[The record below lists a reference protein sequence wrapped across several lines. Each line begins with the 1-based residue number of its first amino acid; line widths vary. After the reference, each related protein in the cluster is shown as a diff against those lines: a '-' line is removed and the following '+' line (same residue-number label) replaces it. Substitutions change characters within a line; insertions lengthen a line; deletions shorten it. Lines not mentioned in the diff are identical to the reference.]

1 MGHFVLGLTGGI
13 GSGKTAVSDHF
24 QSLGITIADADI
36 AARQVVEPGT
46 EPLRRIAEHFGSKIL
61 LANGSLDRAR
71 LRGIIF
77 AEAEQ
82 RRWLE
87 SVTVPAIMQLL
98 EATLRHS
105 TSPYS
110 ILMLSSGRGQHPL
123 IDRHLVVDVTQQTQ
137 LARVMARDQNDLAQV
152 QAIMATQ
159 PSRET
164 RLDYADDVI
173 KNEGSL
179 ADLYDAVAAL
189 HIKYLELS
197 GESYGSP

>member
-1 MGHFVLGLTGGI
+1 M
-13 GSGKTAVSDHF
+13 
-24 QSLGITIADADI
+24 
-36 AARQVVEPGT
+36 
-46 EPLRRIAEHFGSKIL
+46 
-61 LANGSLDRAR
+61 RAFEA
-71 LRGIIF
+71 LSF

-152 QAIMATQ
+152 QAIMAT
-159 PSRET
+159 PTPVARRAWIMRMMS
-164 RLDYADDVI
+164 L

-197 GESYGSP
+197 GESYGHP

>member
-1 MGHFVLGLTGGI
+1 
-13 GSGKTAVSDHF
+13 
-24 QSLGITIADADI
+24 
-36 AARQVVEPGT
+36 VVEPGT

-197 GESYGSP
+197 GESYGHP